1 MLDIKTIHPQIN
13 RTFKAVV
20 GNQEIDITLT
30 LRPADLSLIDFSNIN
45 PGGAIGPATYQ
56 LCRQV
61 IVGWDLTD
69 DGQPVPCNDET
80 KDKYLGLLVSLPV
93 RIESEGKSI
102 TSVLGVEVVVT
113 AGDLKNFFVV

>member
-1 MLDIKTIHPQIN
+1 MLDVKTIHPQIN

-20 GNQEIDITLT
+20 GDQEIELTLT
-30 LRPADLSLIDFSNIN
+30 LRPADLSLIDYSNIN

-69 DGQPVPCNDET
+69 NGQPVPCNDEM

-93 RIESEGKSI
+93 KIESAGKSI

>member
-1 MLDIKTIHPQIN
+1 MLDVKTIRPQIN

-20 GNQEIDITLT
+20 GDQEIDLTLT

-45 PGGAIGPATYQ
+45 PSGAIGPATYQ

-69 DGQPVPCNDET
+69 NGQRVPCNDEM

-93 RIESEGKSI
+93 KIESEGKSI

-113 AGDLKNFFVV
+113 AGDLKNFFEV